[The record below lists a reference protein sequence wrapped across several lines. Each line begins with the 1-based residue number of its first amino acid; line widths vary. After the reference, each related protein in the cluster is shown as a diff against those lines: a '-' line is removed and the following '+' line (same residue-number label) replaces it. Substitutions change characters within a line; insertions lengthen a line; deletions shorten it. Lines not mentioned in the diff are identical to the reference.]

1 MEATCVASQQLMF
14 PLEISFS
21 KSDIERITAMKS
33 LFESIGFMFDIQ
45 QDNLLFTGIPL
56 HVSDNEVADLFHEL
70 IANDEVIFTDQEE
83 AQKIAF
89 AKKISKKFGFQ
100 NRAKSYR

>member
-1 MEATCVASQQLMF
+1 M
-14 PLEISFS
+14 ISS
-21 KSDIERITAMKS
+21 KIIY
-33 LFESIGFMFDIQ
+33 F
-45 QDNLLFTGIPL
+45 FTGIPL

-89 AKKISKKFGFQ
+89 AKKISKSLAFRTGQ
-100 NRAKSYR
+100 NLTDEEQETLINRLFC